1 MRSEF
6 TREDRTMTKGWIAAF
21 ATIVL
26 LGGAAP
32 GSAQETTGEAGRA
45 AALDRL
51 LGANA
56 DLPRPDPAQATAWL
70 PAPLPPWLAAQPYR
84 QQPLFA
90 TVPIGGTVG
99 GRVRTPGGP

>member
-1 MRSEF
+1 MRK
-6 TREDRTMTKGWIAAF
+6 RTAL
-21 ATIVL
+21 VL
-26 LGGAAP
+26 SLVVAMGAA
-32 GSAQETTGEAGRA
+32 GTAAAQEATGEAGRA

-56 DLPRPDPAQATAWL
+56 DLPRPETAPPSVGWL

-90 TVPIGGTVG
+90 TVPVGGTVR
-99 GRVRTPGGP
+99 GRVRPGGP

>member
-1 MRSEF
+1 MN
-6 TREDRTMTKGWIAAF
+6 RTLAALSIAA
-21 ATIVL
+21 VL
-26 LGGAAP
+26 GFAAP
-32 GSAQETTGEAGRA
+32 AVAQDSAQGEAGRA

-56 DLPRPDPAQATAWL
+56 DLPKPDPAQPLTWM

-90 TVPIGGTVG
+90 TVPVGGTTRG
-99 GRVRTPGGP
+99 GRVRVPGGP

>member
-1 MRSEF
+1 M
-6 TREDRTMTKGWIAAF
+6 TNRTLAALSL
-21 ATIVL
+21 AAA
-26 LGGAAP
+26 LGLAAP
-32 GSAQETTGEAGRA
+32 ALAQEGESGRA

-56 DLPRPDPAQATAWL
+56 DLPKPDPQPPQTLTWL

-90 TVPIGGTVG
+90 TGPVGGTVS
-99 GRVRTPGGP
+99 GRRRGSGP